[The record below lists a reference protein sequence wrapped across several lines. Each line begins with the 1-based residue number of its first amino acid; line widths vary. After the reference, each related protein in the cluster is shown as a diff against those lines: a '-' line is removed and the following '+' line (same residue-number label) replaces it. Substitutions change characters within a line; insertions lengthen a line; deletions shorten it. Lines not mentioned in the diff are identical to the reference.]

1 MMDEGLGE
9 DGVEEFGDVP
19 SDCVD
24 LIHPNE
30 VLKALRAFVEDTRKG
45 AK

>member
-1 MMDEGLGE
+1 MMSRGAVDDNQELG
-9 DGVEEFGDVP
+9 DIA